1 VSVDLSPP
9 TAEAKSSSLIRR
21 LGLESVET
29 ELRTNPRAR
38 FGLMALVV
46 VLLVAGA
53 LRLATHVAAQSADIV
68 NLETKA
74 RELRALTG
82 PESEEWRRAREQTS
96 SLVAEARQ
104 QLWLEAPV
112 GIAHADFYNWIQ
124 RSLTESGIT
133 GADVRLG
140 EIRRMG
146 EGSNLV
152 EMRVTIF
159 VNAST
164 GGLVSRDAAFAFLH
178 RISSERRLVLTRSLR
193 LKFTP
198 PIVME
203 TELAAFIKEA
213 RPKNA
218 Q

>member
-1 VSVDLSPP
+1 MSVDAAPP
-9 TAEAKSSSLIRR
+9 PAEAKSSSLIRR

-38 FGLMALVV
+38 FGLMALLA

-68 NLETKA
+68 NLETQA

-82 PESEEWRRAREQTS
+82 PESEEWRQARQQTGAR
-96 SLVAEARQ
+96 VAEARR
-104 QLWLEAPV
+104 QLWSEAPV

-124 RSLTESGIT
+124 KALTESGIT
-133 GADVRLG
+133 AADVRLG

-159 VNAST
+159 INENNAGVLT
-164 GGLVSRDAAFAFLH
+164 RDAAFAFLQ
-178 RISSERRLVLTRSLR
+178 RISTEKRMVLTRSLR

-213 RPKNA
+213 RPRNA